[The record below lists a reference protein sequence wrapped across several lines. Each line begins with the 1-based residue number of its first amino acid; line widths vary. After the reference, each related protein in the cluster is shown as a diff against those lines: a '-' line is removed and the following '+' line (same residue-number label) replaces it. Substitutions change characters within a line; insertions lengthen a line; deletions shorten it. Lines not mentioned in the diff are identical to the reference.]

1 MFLDIPSHGR
11 RAPARVRPAV
21 ALGPFAALVKR
32 FLPARAAP
40 RDPSRPIYLDEAAR
54 ETPAVALA
62 GAAREVLRM
71 ADVVEAML
79 RGALDALVRGDR
91 KQVGATKGL
100 DTVLNRLNSAVKAY
114 LTALDPEGG

>member
-1 MFLDIPSHGR
+1 
-11 RAPARVRPAV
+11 
-21 ALGPFAALVKR
+21 
-32 FLPARAAP
+32 
-40 RDPSRPIYLDEAAR
+40 
-54 ETPAVALA
+54 
-62 GAAREVLRM
+62 M

-79 RGALDALVRGDR
+79 RGALDALVRGGR